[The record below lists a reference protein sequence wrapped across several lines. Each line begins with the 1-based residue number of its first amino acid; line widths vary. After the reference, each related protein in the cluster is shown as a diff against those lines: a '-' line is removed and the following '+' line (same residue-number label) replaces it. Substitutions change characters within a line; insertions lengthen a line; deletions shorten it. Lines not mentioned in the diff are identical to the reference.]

1 MGGHGFSPRFCPVL
15 PVFERVLLLTRDL
28 RRPAVKKGVEAMEI
42 LEAYD
47 LTGTLRGAAALAG
60 CDHKTVARLV
70 AAREEAGGG
79 LPLRARS
86 RPLVDPFSEKI
97 DELVD
102 RSRAQIRADKAHA
115 ILVAM
120 GYQGSYRTTRRAVA
134 EAKRRWRNKHGRRT
148 RPWIPQPGLW
158 LQWDYG
164 DGPEVAGTRAVL
176 FCAWLAWSRFRVV
189 VPLRDKTLASVVIG
203 LDRTL
208 RMVGSVPTY
217 ALTDNEKTVTVE
229 HVCGIAVRNAT
240 IVEVSRYYGLTIAT
254 CEPADPQSKGG
265 SEATVK
271 IAKADLV
278 PTDHN
283 LRDEYEDWQALEQA
297 CQGFMADV
305 NTRPHRATRQPPVFL
320 LEQEHEHMH
329 PLPRQPHTLCFGQT
343 RKVDRQATVSV
354 GEAIYSV
361 PHTLIGERVWVRADA
376 EQLVVVHIDEQGP
389 REVARHQLTTP
400 GRPSINDEHYPPR
413 PAGALERKPR
423 ARSSEEREFLAIG
436 DGAERWLKRAAAE
449 GTSRIRRKM
458 AEAVDL
464 AKLHGSGP
472 VNEALERCASYG
484 RFADGDLAQILTH
497 QQQAGELIPFPARTE
512 DHSLQRSTRSWE
524 VLGR

>member
-1 MGGHGFSPRFCPVL
+1 
-15 PVFERVLLLTRDL
+15 
-28 RRPAVKKGVEAMEI
+28 MEI

-47 LTGTLRGAAALAG
+47 LTGTLRGAASLAG

-70 AAREEAGGG
+70 AAREEVGG
-79 LPLRARS
+79 LPARPRS
-86 RPLVDPFSEKI
+86 RPLVDPFAEKI

-102 RSRAQIRADKAHA
+102 RSNTQIRADKAHG

-120 GYQGSYRTTRRAVA
+120 GYEGSYRTTRRAVA

-158 LQWDYG
+158 LQFDYG
-164 DGPEVAGTRAVL
+164 DGPEVTGTRAVL

-189 VPLRDKTLASVVIG
+189 VPLRDKTMPSVVIG

-208 RMVGSVPTY
+208 RLMGAVPTY

-229 HVCGIAVRNAT
+229 HVCGIAVRNPT
-240 IVEVSRYYGLTIAT
+240 IVEVSRHYGLTIQT

-283 LRDEYEDWQALEQA
+283 LRDEYADWQALERA
-297 CQGFMADV
+297 CEEFMADV
-305 NTRPHRATRQPPVFL
+305 NTRPHRATREAPVIL
-320 LEQEHEHMH
+320 LAQEHEHMH
-329 PLPRQPHTLCFGQT
+329 RLPKLPHTLCFGQT

-354 GEAIYSV
+354 GDALYSV
-361 PHTLIGERVWVRADA
+361 PHTLIGERVWVRADG
-376 EQLVVVHIDEQGP
+376 EQLVVVHVDEGQGP
-389 REVARHQLTTP
+389 REVARHELTTP
-400 GRPSINDEHYPPR
+400 GRPSIQDEHYPPR

-423 ARSSEEREFLAIG
+423 ARNAEEREFLAIG
-436 DGAERWLKRAAAE
+436 KGAERWLKRAAAE

-464 AKLHGSGP
+464 SKLHGTAP

-484 RFADGDLAQILTH
+484 RFADGDLASILAH
-497 QQQAGELIPFPARTE
+497 QQTATVIQLPARAPE
-512 DHSLQRSTRSWE
+512 ERSLQASTRGWE
-524 VLGR
+524 GFGR

>member
-1 MGGHGFSPRFCPVL
+1 M
-15 PVFERVLLLTRDL
+15 
-28 RRPAVKKGVEAMEI
+28 KKGEEAMEI

-47 LTGTLRGAAALAG
+47 VTGSLRGAAALAG

-70 AAREEAGGG
+70 AARDAAGG
-79 LPLRARS
+79 LPVRART
-86 RPLVDPFSEKI
+86 RPLVDPFAEKI

-102 RSRAQIRADKAHA
+102 RSRAKIRADKAHA

-120 GYQGSYRTTRRAVA
+120 GYEGSYRTTRRAVA
-134 EAKRRWRNKHGRRT
+134 EAKRRWRQRHGRRT

-164 DGPEVAGTRAVL
+164 DGPVVAGSRAVL

-189 VPLRDKTLASVVIG
+189 VPLRDKTMASVVIG

-208 RMVGSVPTY
+208 RQIDGVPSY

-229 HVCGIAVRNAT
+229 HVCGIAVRNPT

-265 SEATVK
+265 SEAAVRV
-271 IAKADLV
+271 AKADLV

-283 LRDEYEDWQALEQA
+283 LREQYEDWAALEAA
-297 CQGFMADV
+297 CQQFMADI
-305 NTRPHRATRQPPVFL
+305 NTRAHRATRQAPVVL
-320 LEQEHEHMH
+320 LGQEHEHLH
-329 PLPRQPHTLCFGQT
+329 RLPRLAHTLCFGQT

-354 GEAIYSV
+354 GDAIYSV
-361 PHTLIGERVWVRADA
+361 PHALIGERVWVRAEG

-389 REVARHQLTTP
+389 REVARHPLTTP
-400 GRPSINDEHYPPR
+400 GRPSINDAHYPPR
-413 PAGALERKPR
+413 PAGALERRPR
-423 ARSSEEREFLAIG
+423 ARSADEREFLAIG

-464 AKLHGSGP
+464 AKLHGTGP
-472 VNEALERCASYG
+472 VNDALQRCASYG
-484 RFADGDLAQILTH
+484 RFGDGDLASVLAH
-497 QQQAGELIPFPARTE
+497 QGQQVGGELILFPRSE
-512 DHSLQRSTRSWE
+512 DHSLQRSTSSWDG
-524 VLGR
+524 LGR

>member
-1 MGGHGFSPRFCPVL
+1 MKRA
-15 PVFERVLLLTRDL
+15 E
-28 RRPAVKKGVEAMEI
+28 EAMEI

-47 LTGTLRGAAALAG
+47 LSGSLRSAAALAG

-70 AAREEAGGG
+70 AAREAAGGG
-79 LPLRARS
+79 LPERVRR
-86 RPLVDPFSEKI
+86 RPLVDPFAEKI

-102 RSRAQIRADKAHA
+102 RSRAHMRADKAHGV
-115 ILVAM
+115 LVAM
-120 GYQGSYRTTRRAVA
+120 GYEGSYRTTRRAVA
-134 EAKRRWRNKHGRRT
+134 EAKRRWRQRHGRRT

-164 DGPEVAGTRAVL
+164 DGPEVQGVRAVL

-189 VPLRDKTLASVVIG
+189 VPLRDKTMPSVVIG

-208 RMVGSVPTY
+208 RLIDGCPTY

-229 HVCGIAVRNAT
+229 HVCGIAVRNPT
-240 IVEVSRYYGLTIAT
+240 IVEVSRHYGLTIAT

-283 LRDEYEDWQALEQA
+283 LREEYPSWQALEHA
-297 CQGFMADV
+297 CQQFMADV
-305 NTRPHRATRQPPVFL
+305 NTRAHRATRQPPLVL
-320 LEQEHEHMH
+320 LGEEHEHLH
-329 PLPRQPHTLCFGQT
+329 RLPRLPHTLCFGQT

-354 GEAIYSV
+354 GDAIYSV
-361 PHTLIGERVWVRADA
+361 PHELIGERVWARVEG
-376 EQLVVVHIDEQGP
+376 EQLVVVHIEAIHGP
-389 REVARHQLTTP
+389 REVARHPLTTP
-400 GRPSINDEHYPPR
+400 GRPSINDAHYPPR
-413 PAGALERKPR
+413 PAGALERRPR
-423 ARSSEEREFLAIG
+423 ARSPQEREFLAIG
-436 DGAERWLKRAAAE
+436 EGAERWLKRAAAE
-449 GTSRIRRKM
+449 GTQRIRRKM

-484 RFADGDLAQILTH
+484 RFADGDLVSILAH
-497 QQQAGELIPFPARTE
+497 QQTAIVIPLPQRASEER
-512 DHSLQRSTRSWE
+512 SLQHSTRGWE
-524 VLGR
+524 RFGR